1 MAVPGGEQVG
11 PHHLHVVG
19 RGHARRIRAGQ
30 LLVDQGGAHRAREDR
45 SAGRRPA
52 QHHLQRDRAGDHRVR
67 SRQSGRGDQP
77 SVRALQGA
85 HGVQALRAAGG
96 HREHDRV
103 PVLGRGGLHHRRCG
117 RGRGRHSAL
126 YSLMSELVE
135 IRREGPIARVVMH
148 RNGNNAIAE
157 DLMEDLAAAF
167 TILGDDP
174 EARVIVLASD
184 DEKYFSVGA
193 DLTALG
199 AIDRQAPDA
208 TDQIAAFMKRM
219 NAHFATIESCPKP
232 VNAAINGHALGGG
245 SELALCCDVRIMV
258 EDGRS
263 RIGQTES
270 SLGIIPGAGGTQRL
284 PRLIGKAR
292 ALRYMIES
300 TRLSAREAEAVGW
313 VDQAVAPEDFQ
324 AAVDQRAAK
333 LAKAATLA
341 IAMIK
346 DAVRRG
352 YDLPLDQALD
362 IEAANFA
369 RAAMSTDAAIGI
381 MSFLS
386 KQEPEFTG
394 S

>member
-1 MAVPGGEQVG
+1 
-11 PHHLHVVG
+11 
-19 RGHARRIRAGQ
+19 
-30 LLVDQGGAHRAREDR
+30 
-45 SAGRRPA
+45 
-52 QHHLQRDRAGDHRVR
+52 
-67 SRQSGRGDQP
+67 
-77 SVRALQGA
+77 
-85 HGVQALRAAGG
+85 
-96 HREHDRV
+96 
-103 PVLGRGGLHHRRCG
+103 
-117 RGRGRHSAL
+117 
-126 YSLMSELVE
+126 MSELVE
-135 IRREGPIARVVMH
+135 IRREGSIARVVM
-148 RNGNNAIAE
+148 RRKGNNAIAE

-174 EARVIVLASD
+174 ETRVIVLASD
-184 DEKYFSVGA
+184 YEKYFSVGA

-219 NAHFATIESCPKP
+219 YAHFETIESCPKP
-232 VNAAINGHALGGG
+232 VIAAINGHALGGG
-245 SELALCCDVRIMV
+245 SELTLCCDVRIMV

-284 PRLIGKAR
+284 PRLIGKAP

-313 VDQAVAPEDFQ
+313 VDQAVAPVDFA
-324 AAVDQRAAK
+324 AAVDQLAAK
-333 LAKAATLA
+333 LAKAATFA

-352 YDLPLDQALD
+352 YDLPLDEALD

-369 RAAMSTDAAIGI
+369 RAATSTDAAIGI
-381 MSFLS
+381 MSFLA

-394 S
+394 T